1 MSEKDNLIESILEL
15 ELNMFLNVPSR
26 YPASCQENPNAF
38 RLHRGA
44 QFSVWSKETLQS
56 YLDDLLKAKE
66 KGHNLMTLKYARME
80 NLIPPLNVNPII
92 DMIVQMELEAQQEM
106 LSRYPNILGQ
116 GRPLEDDS
124 PGATSFK
131 TYLRGEL
138 ETYSDRT
145 LELLY
150 RDMQQIKDRGQ
161 NSAQQLYADFVRKLG
176 YHSID
181 ELEDALCKKNTRRR
195 AE

>member
-1 MSEKDNLIESILEL
+1 MSEKDNLIENILEL
-15 ELNMFLNVPSR
+15 ELNMFLNVHSR
-26 YPASCQENPNAF
+26 HPASCQENPDAF
-38 RLHRGA
+38 RFHRKA
-44 QFSVWSKETLQS
+44 QFSVWSAETLQS
-56 YLDDLLKAKE
+56 YLDDLFKAKE
-66 KGHNLMTLKYARME
+66 QGHNLMTLKYARME

-92 DMIVQMELEAQQEM
+92 DVIVQMELEAQQEM

-150 RDMQQIKDRGQ
+150 RDIQQIKDRGE
-161 NSAQQLYADFVRKLG
+161 NWAQQLYTNLVRNLG

-181 ELEDALCKKNTRRR
+181 ELEDTLCNKNARR
-195 AE
+195 

>member
-1 MSEKDNLIESILEL
+1 MSEKENLIENILEL

-26 YPASCQENPNAF
+26 YPANCQENPGAF

-44 QFSVWSKETLQS
+44 QFSVWSEETLQS
-56 YLDDLLKAKE
+56 YLDDLSRAKE
-66 KGHNLMTLKYARME
+66 QGHNLMTLKYARME

-92 DMIVQMELEAQQEM
+92 EIIVQMELEAQREM
-106 LSRYPNILGQ
+106 LSRYPNFVGQ
-116 GRPLEDDS
+116 GRSLEDDDA
-124 PGATSFK
+124 GTTSFK

-138 ETYSDRT
+138 ETYSDQT

-150 RDMQQIKDRGQ
+150 GDIRQIKDRGQ
-161 NSAQQLYADFVRKLG
+161 NFAQQVYTNLVRNLG

-181 ELEDALCKKNTRRR
+181 ELEETLCKAVKR
-195 AE
+195 